1 MAATADEDTNTTC
14 APHASTISPP
24 TGKDGV
30 SVPHAAATSAGGG
43 GVEEPDNIVV
53 VEEEEKVNPK
63 VSGKNNTATMD
74 TALRAQ
80 RSGGQSSPYAKP
92 MKQGMYVV

>member
-1 MAATADEDTNTTC
+1 MAATADEDSSTTT

-53 VEEEEKVNPK
+53 VEEEEKPQRK
-63 VSGKNNTATMD
+63 PLKKKIEAPAPTKIATFKKEIEQTDRKPNTESEST
-74 TALRAQ
+74 
-80 RSGGQSSPYAKP
+80 S
-92 MKQGMYVV
+92 